1 MYIFR
6 AISLLLCSSI
16 LILNG
21 CTSTPEIQN
30 MAYATA
36 IGIDFK
42 DGKWI
47 AYAQILNFSNISHS
61 ETLTLGKPVPV
72 WVGKGEGETVALALT
87 DISRTAQLRVFWGHV
102 KAVVMTEEV
111 LKKGVTDV
119 YSAINRYREVRYNIL
134 IYGTKRKL
142 PDILIQKSILNL
154 SPLETIMFTATQ
166 MSSPISVILPVTTNR
181 VIADLNEP
189 GEPAMIPSIDIDSK
203 DWKEDEKARP
213 MFNLSGGYFFKQN
226 KMIGWMSVRDLQGI
240 RWAEKGLKRIPFKVS
255 AHGSPAAVIEFS
267 SPKMRIRSVKVNG
280 ETRFNLEV
288 EANGYVIELMQDVTM
303 NHLKDHAADAIRK
316 EITSTYRKAIKQN
329 IDPFH
334 LRESLYRSSPLEFQR
349 LSGSDAFFLKNDSLG
364 EIKININLLNT
375 GKYKGTKN

>member
-21 CTSTPEIQN
+21 CTGTPEIQN

-61 ETLTLGKPVPV
+61 EQVTLGQPVPV

-87 DISRTAQLRVFWGHV
+87 DISRTAQLQVFWGHV
-102 KAVVMTEEV
+102 KAVVMTEAV
-111 LKKGVTDV
+111 LKKSVTDV

-134 IYGTKRKL
+134 IYGTKREI
-142 PDILIQKSILNL
+142 PDILVQKSILNL

-166 MSSPISVILPVTTNR
+166 MSSPISVILPVTVNR

-189 GEPAMIPSIDIDSK
+189 GEPAMIPSIDLDTN
-203 DWKEDEKARP
+203 DWMEDKQAKP
-213 MFNLSGGYFFKQN
+213 MFALSGGYFFKQN

-240 RWAEKGLKRIPFKVS
+240 RWAEKGLKRIPLKVS

-267 SPKMRIRSVKVNG
+267 SPKMRISPVKVNG

-303 NHLKDHAADAIRK
+303 NHLKDRAADAIRK

-334 LRESLYRSSPLEFQR
+334 LRESLYRSSPLEFRR